1 MHLHSVTPFGIVC
14 PIETGR
20 LVDVHGCEGM
30 VSGQR
35 VIIERG
41 CVIRKLRPML
51 LVALTPLGFSA
62 LIGGGEVINFFI

>member
-1 MHLHSVTPFGIVC
+1 
-14 PIETGR
+14 
-20 LVDVHGCEGM
+20 M